1 MAKAGPRKTN
11 RYSHEFKAT
20 AVRLSDLPDV
30 LIQDVADALDI
41 HPFMLSRWR
50 KQAREGLIVTKG
62 VKLDDETVAELK
74 RLRDLEKKYKV
85 LQQEHELLKKP
96 SGSLPNEIGNLRIHR
111 SEPGKP
117 FHRADVSCVWRHPCR
132 VLCMAQA
139 WPQPSHTGE

>member
-11 RYSHEFKAT
+11 RYSNEFKAT

-62 VKLDDETVAELK
+62 VKIDTETAAELK
-74 RLRDLEKKYKV
+74 RLRDMEKKYKL
-85 LQQEHELLKKP
+85 LQEEHELLKKAIRFA
-96 SGSLPNEIGNLRIHR
+96 SDQKRKSSN
-111 SEPGKP
+111 SSKQTGKP
-117 FHRADVSCVWRHPCR
+117 TKS
-132 VLCMAQA
+132 Q
-139 WPQPSHTGE
+139 